1 MTEKH
6 PALASTEEISAMLDP
21 EARNA
26 QISLLHTC
34 RRTLWVY
41 LQQQTALGDY
51 APPAVVTGIADM
63 RAQIQGIKD
72 ELRQH
77 GVEVADQPGD
87 HPPMIALASESG
99 AQARI
104 TGAAVFISYKR
115 RTVVDEPLA
124 RQIFGALA
132 QAGHRPFI
140 DQTLQVGVDWAREI
154 EQQITTSDYFIILL
168 STDAVQ
174 SEMVAREVELAQR
187 AARNGR
193 ARMLPVRVAFDEPLP
208 YQLSHLLDHLQYAVW
223 HTDVDTTPLIA
234 QLLTAVSG
242 QATLPVFGSPA
253 FTLAENATPPPSA
266 DPRFMELLRI
276 PGGGLRRDSPFY
288 IERDG
293 DAVLQ
298 TELAKSEGVTV
309 TIRAPRQSG
318 KTSLLVRAMAHA
330 QQRTQRL
337 IFIDL
342 QAVERRFLEDYEL
355 FTRHLASRAA
365 LTLRIDPAIIDRLWQ
380 SSYAASDKLTIFFS
394 DHVLAD
400 ETPAVLALDEADRL
414 QDAPFRDDFF
424 GLLRAWTNDRAI
436 NPFGSPFDRLN
447 ILQVIATEPSMLIQD
462 VNRSPFNVGTKIV
475 LNDLTVPQVADLAQR
490 YRAPIDA
497 TQRDEL
503 MRLLGGH
510 PYLTSRAL
518 YALIAD
524 HITWSDLLRSAPTSG
539 GLFGDHLR
547 AQLTLLG
554 TRPELRDAVGQVLAR
569 GRCPDEATF
578 YRLVQAG
585 LVRGADAGACRMRNE
600 LYAHYFRNKV

>member
-1 MTEKH
+1 
-6 PALASTEEISAMLDP
+6 MLDP
-21 EARNA
+21 EVHSN
-26 QISLLHTC
+26 QLSLLHAC
-34 RRTLWVY
+34 RRTLSVY
-41 LQQQTALGDY
+41 LEQQATLGIY
-51 APPAVVTGIADM
+51 APPATVTGIVDM

-72 ELRQH
+72 ELRHH

-87 HPPMIALASESG
+87 HPHLTVPTSRPGASV
-99 AQARI
+99 RI
-104 TGAAVFISYKR
+104 TNAAVFISYKR
-115 RTVVDEPLA
+115 RTAVDEPLA
-124 RQIFGALA
+124 RQIFNGLL

-154 EQQITTSDYFIILL
+154 EQQITTCDYFIILL
-168 STDAVQ
+168 SADAVQ
-174 SEMVAREVELAQR
+174 SEMVAREVEFAQR
-187 AARNGR
+187 ATRSGR
-193 ARMLPVRVAFDEPLP
+193 ARILPVRVAFDAPLP
-208 YQLSHLLDHLQYAVW
+208 YQLSPVLDHLQYAEW
-223 HTDVDTTPLIA
+223 HADGDTAPLIA
-234 QLLTAVSG
+234 QLLSAVSG
-242 QATLPVFGSPA
+242 QATLPIYGAPA
-253 FTLAENATPPPSA
+253 MTLAESATPPPSA
-266 DPRFMELLRI
+266 DPRFMELLRV
-276 PGGGLRRDSPFY
+276 PGGGLRRDSLFY

-293 DAVLQ
+293 DALIQ
-298 TELAKSEGVTV
+298 DELAKSEGVTV

-355 FTRHLASRAA
+355 FTRHLAARAA
-365 LTLRIDPAIIDRLWQ
+365 LTLRIDPTIVDRLWQ

-400 ETPAVLALDEADRL
+400 ATPAVFALDEADRL
-414 QDAPFRDDFF
+414 QNAPFRDDFF

-475 LNDLTVPQVADLAQR
+475 LGDLTISQVAELAQR
-490 YRAPIDA
+490 YRAPIDSS
-497 TQRDEL
+497 QRDEL
-503 MRLLGGH
+503 MRLLSGH

-518 YALIAD
+518 YALVAE
-524 HITWSDLLRSAPTSG
+524 HITWSDLLASAPSSG
-539 GLFGDHLR
+539 GVFGDHLR

-554 TRPELRDAVGQVLAR
+554 TRPELRDAVRQVLTR
-569 GRCPDEATF
+569 GQCPDEIMF

-585 LVRGADAGACRMRNE
+585 LVRGAEAGACQMRNE
-600 LYAHYFRNKV
+600 LYALYFRNKV

>member
-1 MTEKH
+1 M
-6 PALASTEEISAMLDP
+6 PNMLDP

-26 QISLLHTC
+26 QLTLLQMC

-41 LQQQTALGDY
+41 LQQQTALGAY

-63 RAQIQGIKD
+63 RAQVQGIKD
-72 ELRQH
+72 DLRKH
-77 GVEVADQPGD
+77 GEEVADQPGD
-87 HPPMIALASESG
+87 HPHMTVPTSRPGASV
-99 AQARI
+99 QI
-104 TGAAVFISYKR
+104 TNAAVFISYKR
-115 RTVVDEPLA
+115 RTAVDEPLT
-124 RQIFGALA
+124 RRIFDALQ

-154 EQQITTSDYFIILL
+154 EQQITTCDYFIILL
-168 STDAVQ
+168 SADAVQ
-174 SEMVAREVELAQR
+174 SEMVAREVEFAQR
-187 AARNGR
+187 ATRSGR
-193 ARMLPVRVAFDEPLP
+193 ARILPVRVAFDAPLP
-208 YQLSHLLDHLQYAVW
+208 YQLSHALDHLQYAEW
-223 HTDVDTTPLIA
+223 HADGDTAPLIA
-234 QLLTAVSG
+234 QLLSAVSG
-242 QATLPVFGSPA
+242 QATLPIYGVPA
-253 FTLAENATPPPSA
+253 MTLAESATPSPSA
-266 DPRFMELLRI
+266 DPRFMELLRV
-276 PGGGLRRDSPFY
+276 PGGGLRRDSLFY

-293 DAVLQ
+293 DAIIQ
-298 TELAKSEGVTV
+298 DELAKAEGVTV

-355 FTRHLASRAA
+355 FTRHIAARAA
-365 LTLRIDPAIIDRLWQ
+365 LTLRLDPTIVDRLWQ

-400 ETPAVLALDEADRL
+400 ATPAVLAFDEADRL

-436 NPFGSPFDRLN
+436 NPFGSPFERLN

-462 VNRSPFNVGTKIV
+462 INRSPFNVGTKIV
-475 LNDLTVPQVADLAQR
+475 LGDLTLPQVADLAQR

-497 TQRDEL
+497 SQRDEL

-510 PYLTSRAL
+510 PYLTSRGL
-518 YALIAD
+518 YALVAD
-524 HITWSDLLRSAPTSG
+524 HIGWSDLLQSAPTSG

-554 TRPELRDAVGQVLAR
+554 TRPELRDAVRQVLTR
-569 GRCPDEATF
+569 GQCPDEITF

-585 LVRGADAGACRMRNE
+585 LVRGTEAGSCQMRNE
-600 LYAHYFRNKV
+600 LYTLYFRNKV